1 MVTKLK
7 VKKGDTVRVLRGRD
21 RGKQGAVLRV
31 WPANPAGKPAK
42 VLVEG
47 VNMVF
52 KHSRPKRQGEKAQRI
67 TVASALNIGSVMV
80 VCPQCK
86 KASRFGRQL
95 IDGRLK
101 RVCKNCKNI
110 LE

>member
-7 VKKGDTVRVLRGRD
+7 IKKGDTVRVLRGRD
-21 RGKQGAVLRV
+21 RGKQGAILRV
-31 WPANPAGKPAK
+31 WPVAGK

-47 VNMVF
+47 VNMVY

-67 TVASALNIGSVMV
+67 TVASALNIGAVMV

-86 KASRFGRQL
+86 KAARLGRQVV
-95 IDGRLK
+95 DGSLA
-101 RVCKNCKNI
+101 RVCKKCKNI

>member
-7 VKKGDTVRVLRGRD
+7 LKKGDIVCVLRGRD
-21 RGKQGAVLRV
+21 RGKQGAILRV
-31 WPANPAGKPAK
+31 WPVAGK

-47 VNMVF
+47 VNMVY

-67 TVASALNIGSVMV
+67 TVASALNIGTVMV

-86 KASRFGRQL
+86 KATRLGRQVV
-95 IDGRLK
+95 DGQLK
-101 RVCKNCKNI
+101 RVCKKCKNI

>member
-7 VKKGDTVRVLRGRD
+7 LKKGDTVRVLRGRD
-21 RGKQGAVLRV
+21 RGKQGAILRV
-31 WPANPAGKPAK
+31 LPDSGK

-52 KHSRPKRQGEKAQRI
+52 KHTRPKRQGEKAQRI
-67 TVASALNIGSVMV
+67 TVASAVNIGSVMV
-80 VCPQCK
+80 VCPSCK
-86 KASRFGRQL
+86 KASRLGRQL
-95 IDGRLK
+95 MDGKLK
-101 RVCKNCKNI
+101 RVCKKCKSI

>member
-7 VKKGDTVRVLRGRD
+7 LKKGDTVRVLRGRD
-21 RGKQGAVLRV
+21 RGKQGTLLRV
-31 WPANPAGKPAK
+31 MPLTGK

-52 KHSRPKRQGEKAQRI
+52 KHTRPKRQGEKAQRI
-67 TVASALNIGSVMV
+67 TVASPVNIGSVMV
-80 VCPQCK
+80 VCPSCK
-86 KASRFGRQL
+86 KASRLGRQL
-95 IDGRLK
+95 VDGKLK
-101 RVCKNCKNI
+101 RVCKKCKNI